1 MTKILVG
8 IDYSITS
15 PAIAILKNGEY
26 TFAVFPREN
35 SVTDKLREELRKS
48 NVNIINVPETA
59 QLPKKSIITLT
70 ERRAL
75 SDAVQQIKHLTSFL
89 ASHLEPGDELAVAIE
104 GLSFASTSSRLSQIS
119 GYQWLLR
126 YELIKLGL
134 DINNL
139 WIFAPNNVK
148 LTAGKGNFSKEEM
161 IARFISATDLKLS
174 THQLH
179 INLNQISEVF
189 QSKGGKWLKP
199 IDDVC
204 DAYWIVK
211 TLEKNLNP

>member
-1 MTKILVG
+1 VG

-35 SVTDKLREELRKS
+35 SVTDKLREELSKS

-59 QLPKKSIITLT
+59 QLPKKSSLTLT

-75 SDAVQQIKHLTSFL
+75 SDAIQQVGCLIKFL
-89 ASHLEPGDELAVAIE
+89 AGHLEEGCELAVAIE

-119 GYQWLLR
+119 GYQWMLR

-134 DINNL
+134 GINGL

-161 IARFISATDLKLS
+161 ISGFISSTELKLS

-179 INLNQISEVF
+179 INLNKMPEVF
-189 QSKGGKWLKP
+189 QSRGGKWLKP
-199 IDDVC
+199 VDDIC
-204 DAYWIVK
+204 DSYWIVK
-211 TLEKNLNP
+211 TLEKNLI